1 MRDFFIS
8 YNRHDAQW
16 AEWIAW
22 VLEDA
27 GYSLYIQ
34 AWDFRPGGNFV
45 LDMQKAAAESKKTI
59 LVLSETYLMSAY
71 TKPEWA
77 AAFVDD
83 PTSENRKLLPVRVK
97 ECQPEGLLK
106 PLVYVDLV
114 GQSEAEAKRQ
124 LLDMMQD
131 RLKPTKAPTFPGTQ
145 PQLKP
150 VAFPAESQ
158 SAELLSMENPFGH
171 RGRIRDSQQFFGRKL
186 LLKRIFDDLRRG
198 SSLSLVGENQIGK
211 SSILEMIVQWGPKE
225 LNWAPEQFVLLNLQR
240 LRNEGDFFEAL
251 WCQLD
256 IDPTLT
262 GWRLD
267 QALEEQK
274 FVVCIDEI
282 GRMVDNPKFT
292 ADARDLLKGFADGA
306 DAPLTLVIASS
317 QPLAVLFN
325 DDPNRSSPLAGL
337 CGAPLPV
344 EPFSQKDTEAFLKT
358 LLKGNAVQ
366 FTEEEG
372 AELYRLSQGHPAKLQ
387 AAAAQLYDQRKQQ
400 IGK

>member
-1 MRDFFIS
+1 MRDFFVS

-22 VLEDA
+22 VLEEA
-27 GYSLYIQ
+27 GYSVFIQ

-59 LVLSETYLMSAY
+59 LVLSETYLESAY

-83 PTSENRKLLPVRVK
+83 PTSADRKVLPVRVK

-114 GQSEAEAKRQ
+114 EVSESEAKQR
-124 LLDMMQD
+124 LLNMIPD
-131 RLKPTKAPTFPGTQ
+131 RLKPSIAPLFPGSVHA
-145 PQLKP
+145 PKPP
-150 VAFPAESQ
+150 VAFPVSPKT
-158 SAELLSMENPFGH
+158 LSTENPFGH
-171 RGRIRDSQQFFGRKL
+171 RGRIRDPQQFFGREL
-186 LLKRIFDDLRRG
+186 LLKRIFDDLRKG
-198 SSLSLVGENQIGK
+198 SSISLVGENQVGK

-225 LNWAPEQFVLLNLQR
+225 LNRAPDQFVLLNLQR
-240 LRNEGDFFEAL
+240 LRNEDDFFEAL
-251 WCQLD
+251 WGQLD

-267 QALEEQK
+267 QVLEDKQ
-274 FVVCIDEI
+274 FVVCVDEI

-292 ADARDLLKGFADGA
+292 PDARDLLKGYADGA

-317 QPLAVLFN
+317 QPLEVLFN

-337 CGAPLPV
+337 CGSPLRV
-344 EPFSQKDTEAFLKT
+344 EPFSQTETEAFLS
-358 LLKGNAVQ
+358 N
-366 FTEEEG
+366 
-372 AELYRLSQGHPAKLQ
+372 HPKLII
-387 AAAAQLYDQRKQQ
+387 YFSPN
-400 IGK
+400 